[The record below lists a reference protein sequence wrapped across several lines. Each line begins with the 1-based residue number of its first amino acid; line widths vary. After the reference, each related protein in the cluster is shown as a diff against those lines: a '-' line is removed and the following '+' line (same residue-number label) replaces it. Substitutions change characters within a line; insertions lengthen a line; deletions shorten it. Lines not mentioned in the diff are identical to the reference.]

1 MKLASPFT
9 LARRQVAAIARRDL
23 LIEVSYPFA
32 QLNRLFMIT
41 VQGFFVFYV
50 ARLVDNPDEIARY
63 DGTYFEFVIVGLAVV
78 NFASLGLHTFSDR
91 VMAEQRSGTLEV
103 LLAGPV
109 RFLTILAGSMVV
121 PLVWALVEVAA
132 LVGIGLGVAGVG
144 LRPYGVLVALPVLLL
159 TLTVFCGFGVLIAAI
174 SILVKRGDP
183 ISGPLA
189 QITLL
194 FSGALFPVEV
204 FPAALR
210 FLAYV
215 FPPFYGIRGIREALL
230 RDGGFRQVGDEI
242 AILAAS
248 SLVLV
253 VAAMAVFRWAVR
265 EAKRIGLLHAG

>member
-1 MKLASPFT
+1 MNRPRPAT
-9 LARRQVAAIARRDL
+9 LARRQVGAIARRDL
-23 LIEVSYPFA
+23 TIELSYPFA

-41 VQGFFVFYV
+41 VQGFFVFYI

-78 NFASLGLHTFSDR
+78 NFAGLGIDTFADR
-91 VMAEQRSGTLEV
+91 VMSEQRAGTLEV

-109 RFLTILAGSMVV
+109 RFITLLIGSMVV
-121 PLVWALVEVAA
+121 PLAWAFIEVLG

-159 TLTVFCGFGVLIAAI
+159 TLAVFCGFGVLIASI
-174 SILVKRGDP
+174 VILVKRGDP
-183 ISGPLA
+183 ISGPLG
-189 QITLL
+189 QLTLL
-194 FSGALFPVEV
+194 LSGALFPVEV

-230 RDGGFRQVGDEI
+230 RDGGFRDVADEI
-242 AILAAS
+242 AILAGSA
-248 SLVLV
+248 LVLLLV
-253 VAAMAVFRWAVR
+253 TMVMFRWSVR